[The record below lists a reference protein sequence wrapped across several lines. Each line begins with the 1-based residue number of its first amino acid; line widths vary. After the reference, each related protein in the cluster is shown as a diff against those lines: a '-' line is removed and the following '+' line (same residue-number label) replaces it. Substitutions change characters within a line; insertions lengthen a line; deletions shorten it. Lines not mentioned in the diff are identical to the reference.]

1 MKKNAIRISLTLWL
15 TMAVI
20 YMACGQQ
27 QSLLQEIETVHLSAD
42 RSLYLAGEQLQFS
55 ACLTLN
61 EQNQLLSRILYVEI
75 ISPEVKSIS
84 SGKFMVQNSA
94 AFGELTIP
102 ADIVSGVYYLRAYTK
117 YMRNAGP
124 EAYAWVA
131 IKIVNPRL
139 EGVLSGTGSDTL
151 TPELS
156 VNTNPVFFIGLE
168 KDTFSPRNQ
177 VSVTLAPASASA
189 SDIKIIGLSVVPA
202 SASVEYHLPRFLGSR
217 IPDSLLF
224 YPESRGLSITG
235 EIKEVNSGKP
245 VAGSRVSISIIGKGR
260 EFMVQE
266 TGSSGRFFIPLPAY
280 TGTRDLF
287 LCTGNT
293 GDYNAKVLVDNDFC
307 TQPVRLAGSVFRLSP
322 EERVLAYNMAL
333 NCQIRKHFLAD
344 STEPDS
350 TTENEEVAFYGKP
363 DYTLQLEDYVQLPT
377 LGEYFNELPGMVKIR
392 KKNGKKYFKVIGTQS
407 EMNFFDPLVM
417 IDWVAVEDAEKILAA
432 SPANI
437 ARIEMI
443 NQPYVKGDVIYGGIV
458 SIVSK
463 RGDFAGIDL
472 PSSGIFVSFQFLA
485 ETGLVQQ
492 LPSAKEHIPDT
503 RNTIFWQPDL
513 SVKAGNPYS
522 FSFTTP
528 DTPGKY
534 AISLKGI
541 THDGLPYRQVK
552 EFTVTGND

>member
-1 MKKNAIRISLTLWL
+1 MKKNVIRISLVLWL
-15 TMAVI
+15 SVAVF
-20 YMACGQQ
+20 YLACGQQ
-27 QSLLQEIETVHLSAD
+27 QSLLQEIEKVHLSSD
-42 RSLYLAGEQLQFS
+42 RSLYIVGEQLQFS

-61 EQNQLLSRILYVEI
+61 AKNQLISRILYVEI
-75 ISPEVKSIS
+75 ISPDVKSIS
-84 SGKFMVQNSA
+84 SGKFLVRNSA
-94 AFGELTIP
+94 ASGSLVIP

-124 EAYAWVA
+124 EAYAYVA
-131 IKIVNPRL
+131 LKIVNPRM
-139 EGVLSGTGSDTL
+139 EGVLSGSGSDTL

-156 VNTNPVFFIGLE
+156 VNPDPVFSIALE
-168 KDTFSPRNQ
+168 KEMFSPRDKI
-177 VSVTLAPASASA
+177 SVNLAQASLRAN
-189 SDIKIIGLSVVPA
+189 DIKILGIAVIPA
-202 SASVEYHLPRFLGSR
+202 SSSVEYHLPGFQGSLM
-217 IPDSLLF
+217 PDSLSF

-235 EIKEVNSGKP
+235 EIKEISSEKP

-260 EFMVQE
+260 DFMVQE
-266 TGSSGRFFIPLPAY
+266 TGASGRFFIPLPAY

-293 GDYNAKVLVDNDFC
+293 SDYNAKVLVDNDFC
-307 TQPVRLAGSVFRLSP
+307 TQPVQLPGSVFGLSP
-322 EERVLAYNMAL
+322 EERLIAFNMAL
-333 NCQIRKHFLAD
+333 NCQIHKHFSAD
-344 STEPDS
+344 SIEPDS
-350 TTENEEVAFYGKP
+350 ATATEEVAFYGKP
-363 DYTLQLEDYVQLPT
+363 DYTLQLDDYVQLPT

-407 EMNFFDPLVM
+407 EMNFYDPLVM
-417 IDWVAVEDAEKILAA
+417 IDWVAVADAEKILAA

-443 NQPYVKGDVIYGGIV
+443 NHPYVKGEVIYGGIV

-472 PSSGIFVSFQFLA
+472 PSSGIFVSFRFLT

-492 LPSAKEHIPDT
+492 PPSTKENIPDT

-513 SVKAGNPYS
+513 SVKAGDPYN